1 MKKIYISLLFFFSA
15 TALQAQFQFQYFDG
29 ADTIYSNSVNV
40 LLDTNVTNIWQIGP
54 PQKTLFNSAASQ
66 PNVMITD
73 TVNNYPINNTS
84 FFTIKIENSMGWGG
98 IYALQWLQKL
108 DMDSTH
114 DGGIIEFTTDDGL
127 TWQNVFNNPLV
138 YNFYGF
144 NPSNQ
149 DTLISGEF
157 AFSGRDTTWRNIW
170 LCFDVSWMSQLPD
183 TISLRFTF
191 KSDSIDN
198 GREGW
203 IIDDFI
209 SHPTFIHTIQ
219 EVERKQYLT
228 VYPNPSN
235 GIVNIEAQ
243 KKSEFHLIETME
255 LINAKGTVVESWKNI
270 PTKYWFDS
278 KKYAPGFYMLKI
290 KTNLKSET
298 IPLIIEH

>member
-1 MKKIYISLLFFFSA
+1 MNKFYFTLLTIFFTTS
-15 TALQAQFQFQYFDG
+15 LQAQFQYQYFDG
-29 ADTIYSNSVNV
+29 ADTVYSNSVNV
-40 LLDTNVTNIWQIGP
+40 EIDTNSTNIWQIGP
-54 PQKTLFNSAASQ
+54 PQKTIFNAAASQ
-66 PNVMITD
+66 PNALVTD
-73 TVNNYPINNTS
+73 TANNYPSNNVST
-84 FFTIKIENSMGWGG
+84 FNIKIEDNLGWGG

-108 DMDSTH
+108 DMDADH
-114 DGGIIEFTTDDGL
+114 DGGIIEFTTDHGL

-144 NPSNQ
+144 LPANK
-149 DTLISGEF
+149 DTLDNGEF
-157 AFSGRDTTWRNIW
+157 AFSGQDTTWKNIW
-170 LCFDVSWMSQLPD
+170 LCFDVSWISQFPD

-198 GREGW
+198 AREGW

-209 SHPTFIHTIQ
+209 SHPTFVHTIQ

-243 KKSEFHLIETME
+243 KKSEFHLIEVME
-255 LINAKGTVVESWKNI
+255 LINAQGKVVERWNNI

-278 KKYAPGFYMLKI
+278 KKYADGYYLLKI
-290 KTNLKSET
+290 KTNFQSET
-298 IPLIIEH
+298 IPLIFGN